1 MMLGNKMRM
10 TYCIF
15 GAAEMTSNR
24 PKYKVAEITLYP
36 MCHMNLMVNILKFKK
51 ETQQMQTNRPTDQ
64 TIQKVFHEFSEKFIG
79 TSNGFHTKNGRYSFR
94 HKL

>member
-1 MMLGNKMRM
+1 MLGNKMRM

-24 PKYKVAEITLYP
+24 PKNKVAEITLYP

-51 ETQQMQTNRPTDQ
+51 ESQQMQTNRSADQ
-64 TIQKVFHEFSEKFIG
+64 TIQKDFHEFSEKFIEENEWFPHEEW
-79 TSNGFHTKNGRYSFR
+79 T
-94 HKL
+94 L

>member
-1 MMLGNKMRM
+1 MLGNKMRM

-24 PKYKVAEITLYP
+24 PKNKAAEITLYP

-51 ETQQMQTNRPTDQ
+51 ETQQMQTNRRTDRPDYSESLPR
-64 TIQKVFHEFSEKFIG
+64 IFGKIHWNIEWFSHEEW
-79 TSNGFHTKNGRYSFR
+79 T
-94 HKL
+94 L